1 MIGMYQGVEFIVGT
15 AEVVSANIRNEVG
28 FDVVAMNRRGYRVYL
43 KSFIITDFKG
53 VTFRSYRFDITDLM
67 ESIDKKEAEAKNWAS
82 RFNMK

>member
-1 MIGMYQGVEFIVGT
+1 MVGMYQGVEFIVGT

-43 KSFIITDFKG
+43 KSFIITDF
-53 VTFRSYRFDITDLM
+53 T
-67 ESIDKKEAEAKNWAS
+67 ESIDEKEAKAKNWAS